1 LPASITQKIAV
12 PISALCLNLSNFF
25 SFPEKRVVFRE
36 KSAQKNRNT
45 KTLQK
50 KIPGSLRR
58 PGFFLA
64 K

>member
-1 LPASITQKIAV
+1 MGVTN
-12 PISALCLNLSNFF
+12 SALCNNLSNFF

-50 KIPGSLRR
+50 KIPVSLRR